1 MGKKVRTATVVTP
14 AKEAKK
20 AAPVE
25 EIEDDSMV
33 VAMKKAND
41 LKIKKQL
48 KATKALVAEKVDMKQ
63 IVLAANALK
72 NFTKKQSDVKQRS
85 TILNDE
91 DQTVHVTF
99 TMTQV
104 PTNPSPKPHM
114 ISIDHPFLSEAQ
126 NSRVCIIVKDP
137 ARAFKDQI

>member
-20 AAPVE
+20 AAPVV
-25 EIEDDSMV
+25 EIVEDSMI

-48 KATKALVAEKVDMKQ
+48 KATKAQVAEKVDMKQ

-99 TMTQV
+99 TMT
-104 PTNPSPKPHM
+104 
-114 ISIDHPFLSEAQ
+114 
-126 NSRVCIIVKDP
+126 
-137 ARAFKDQI
+137 